1 MSIFVV
7 AIVADGK
14 ICKQKTCCIVYR
26 GRKIFGKVV
35 IESNKEKKEKAK
47 NIGKAFNEEVIHV
60 K

>member
-1 MSIFVV
+1 
-7 AIVADGK
+7 
-14 ICKQKTCCIVYR
+14 VYR